1 MILTISNNC
10 CITSSE
16 DFSLRLWQIKD
27 NNDISS
33 KSLLLPEE
41 VKAEG
46 AELLL
51 PILELNVSLV

>member
-33 KSLLLPEE
+33 KSLSLPEE